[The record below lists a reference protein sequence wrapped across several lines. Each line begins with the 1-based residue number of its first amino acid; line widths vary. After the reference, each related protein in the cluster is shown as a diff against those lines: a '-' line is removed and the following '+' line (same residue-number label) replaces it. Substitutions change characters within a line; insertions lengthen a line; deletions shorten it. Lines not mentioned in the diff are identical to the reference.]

1 MKEKIKNWLKENW
14 LFRTIMTIIAVFF
27 LILFIFEPYIG
38 DIETWFNK
46 RKYYNTVSEIA
57 SKQLEGM
64 WYGKDAAVNKMIA
77 FQAEAENWIFS
88 GQEGF
93 ALIKTGDL
101 DVPFVTSAL
110 FIFTDPNDENRRH
123 ILRNTYI
130 FHNNYD
136 AWVPLSSH
144 LMEFFKG
151 KGKSVSRYVMWQGD
165 YEIPFFK

>member
-1 MKEKIKNWLKENW
+1 MRTWLKENW
-14 LFRTIMTIIAVFF
+14 WFKTIMTIIAVF
-27 LILFIFEPYIG
+27 LLVIFFSKPYIG
-38 DIETWFNK
+38 DIEAWFSE

-57 SKQLEGM
+57 LKQLEGM
-64 WYGKDAAVNKMIA
+64 RYGEDAAVNEIIA
-77 FQAEAENWIFS
+77 FQAEAENWYFS

-93 ALIKTGDL
+93 ALIKTGDS

-136 AWVPLSSH
+136 TWVPLSSH
-144 LMEFFKG
+144 LMEFSKG